1 MRFRDVAYLIVKPF
15 LGARKGP
22 TKNEKLSRAV
32 EHGAF
37 KDSAAELTR
46 VSDELLERVAS
57 ESRIER
63 MRIDAEALVAR
74 EKTAG

>member
-1 MRFRDVAYLIVKPF
+1 M
-15 LGARKGP
+15 
-22 TKNEKLSRAV
+22 LSRAV

-63 MRIDAEALVAR
+63 IRIDAEALAAR
-74 EKTAG
+74 EKTTA